1 MKTFNPK
8 DLDLK
13 KLFEE
18 DPPPFKCDV
27 DEIRYLLG
35 TLIKLKA
42 QHKDLLDEEYTPM
55 MATLMQARVRT
66 YNKQMDWLV
75 KKGVLIKNKF
85 KYKVGEK
92 SQSYKVAPEY
102 MKNGFKT
109 VEIKKKSLLKIRPK
123 EQVKLDDLREQYG
136 YLVRWFNPK
145 LKINY
150 DQAYGWIM
158 NTAFVETKAG
168 VVGALEKAHYR
179 LAAVEMLR
187 DGTYNLSV
195 DDTVKRFWS
204 NLGNLKKELR
214 QFITYDGKRL
224 VAIDIKNS
232 QPFFS
237 MVFFNPDFYAKS
249 KDGFTLYSL
258 SEDIYGRIE
267 PKIPTIQS
275 ILINSP
281 FFMLVKSNEEEAGN
295 DLERYCTLV
304 DKGRL
309 YNYISDQYHAATGT
323 RYDVNVPAE
332 KEKLKVSVFYT
343 MYSHNSGFAQE
354 DGHGEMKKLFIAL
367 FPTVYK
373 LFSLLKKAAHND
385 LAIIL
390 QLIESEIVVRKTASS
405 ISMARPAK
413 ETERRA
419 MWLSLFTLF
428 ASETLAHVRTK

>member
-1 MKTFNPK
+1 
-8 DLDLK
+8 
-13 KLFEE
+13 
-18 DPPPFKCDV
+18 
-27 DEIRYLLG
+27 
-35 TLIKLKA
+35 
-42 QHKDLLDEEYTPM
+42 
-55 MATLMQARVRT
+55 
-66 YNKQMDWLV
+66 
-75 KKGVLIKNKF
+75 
-85 KYKVGEK
+85 
-92 SQSYKVAPEY
+92 
-102 MKNGFKT
+102 
-109 VEIKKKSLLKIRPK
+109 
-123 EQVKLDDLREQYG
+123 
-136 YLVRWFNPK
+136 
-145 LKINY
+145 
-150 DQAYGWIM
+150 
-158 NTAFVETKAG
+158 
-168 VVGALEKAHYR
+168 
-179 LAAVEMLR
+179 
-187 DGTYNLSV
+187 
-195 DDTVKRFWS
+195 
-204 NLGNLKKELR
+204 
-214 QFITYDGKRL
+214 
-224 VAIDIKNS
+224 
-232 QPFFS
+232 
-237 MVFFNPDFYAKS
+237 
-249 KDGFTLYSL
+249 
-258 SEDIYGRIE
+258 
-267 PKIPTIQS
+267 
-275 ILINSP
+275 
-281 FFMLVKSNEEEAGN
+281 MLVKSNEEEAGN